1 MVFGHKCLQF
11 FIVGLLEEKTFC
23 YKSSN
28 TIAKLKNCIRN
39 EVAAITISDV
49 CCRVMTNFSKDW
61 RPVWRSEEE

>member
-11 FIVGLLEEKTFC
+11 FVVGLLEEKTFC

-39 EVAAITISDV
+39 EVAAITILDV
-49 CCRVMTNFSKDW
+49 CFL
-61 RPVWRSEEE
+61 EL